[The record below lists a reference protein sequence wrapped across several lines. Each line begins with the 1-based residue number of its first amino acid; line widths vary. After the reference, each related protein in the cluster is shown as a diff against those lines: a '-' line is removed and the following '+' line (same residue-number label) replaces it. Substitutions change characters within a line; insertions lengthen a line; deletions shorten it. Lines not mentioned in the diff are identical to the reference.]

1 MSRFEDQVAIV
12 TGAATGIGHG
22 IAKRLSA
29 EGARVLIVDID
40 AALGEGSASE
50 LADAGA
56 DIRLEIGDVAEPGVA
71 EAACRRAVDAWGRID
86 ILVNNAGIGGINRN
100 IWELPVEE
108 MDRVYRTNLRG
119 VYVFCRAVIPHML
132 ERDYGRIVNIASVAG
147 KEGNP
152 RMVPYSATK
161 AAVIALTKSV
171 GKELADTGVRVNCV
185 TPAVVETRILNEFT
199 PAQVEY
205 MLGRIPMGRFGE
217 IDEVAAMV
225 AWLSSAECSFIPHR
239 RGLRRHG
246 RTLDVLGSRGLD
258 SVRGCMVSSE
268 STQYV
273 VVRRLPLLTSLGS
286 HHTCAPFP
294 PSPKPVYPVV

>member
-1 MSRFEDQVAIV
+1 M

-40 AALGEGSASE
+40 AALGERSASE

-56 DIRLEIGDVAEPGVA
+56 DIRLEIGDVAEPEVA
-71 EAACRRAVDAWGRID
+71 EAACRRAVDVWGRID

-119 VYVFCRAVIPHML
+119 VYVFSRAVIPHML

-161 AAVIALTKSV
+161 AGVIALTKSV

-185 TPAVVETRILNEFT
+185 TPAVVETRILDEFT
-199 PAQVEY
+199 PEQVAY

-217 IDEVAAMV
+217 INEIAAMV
-225 AWLSSAECSFIPHR
+225 AWLSSAECSFSTGAVFDIT
-239 RGLRRHG
+239 GG
-246 RTLDVLGSRGLD
+246 R
-258 SVRGCMVSSE
+258 
-268 STQYV
+268 STY
-273 VVRRLPLLTSLGS
+273 
-286 HHTCAPFP
+286 
-294 PSPKPVYPVV
+294 